1 MTAIP
6 ASRPMPEILEHG
18 FMIRALAAGL
28 IVGTLC
34 AALSVIIVL
43 KRLSFAGVGV
53 SHSAFGG
60 LALGALFGVN
70 LEAAAFA
77 FSAAVALVTS
87 WMIRRGGV
95 SEDVSVG
102 IIFATSMAI
111 GVAALGLMEGYT
123 IDLFSYL
130 FGSILAVS
138 PRDLW
143 LAGGALVIGLAAFLA
158 LFNRLIA
165 YCFDEEW
172 ARVSGVN
179 VDRLED
185 ALMIL
190 VAMTVVISIKLL
202 GIVLVSAL
210 LVIPGATGY
219 ALARHYRGMMA
230 ISIAS
235 ALAAVT
241 AGLVIS
247 YYLDIA
253 SGAAIVLSSAA
264 LFLFAS
270 LGGRARRA

>member
-1 MTAIP
+1 
-6 ASRPMPEILEHG
+6 MPEILEHG

-111 GVAALGLMEGYT
+111 GVAALGLMEGYS

-235 ALAAVT
+235 ALLAVT